1 MKKIIPITLVSFLAT
16 SSVALA
22 CDKAQEHNTI
32 QYTTQAETT
41 VKSDSILV
49 QVTGYATTTL
59 QDQNNIQKQISDEVN
74 NIVKAD
80 WKVRNVEQNTSNSGA
95 LNITVQLQARI
106 SQKDL
111 NSLQKALENQKAS
124 GKKLVVQVLDYNPPA
139 KAIQAAK
146 QKLMIKIFKD
156 TQKYLDDFNKETNN
170 TYTIQSIKYNDTTNS
185 YRPRNT
191 VMYMK
196 AGASNE
202 MDSAGNNNPVAVS
215 QDINIRANVTFM
227 EK

>member
-1 MKKIIPITLVSFLAT
+1 MRKIIPITLVSFLAT

-22 CDKAQEHNTI
+22 CDKTQDTHNTI

-59 QDQNNIQKQISDEVN
+59 QDQNSIQQQISDEVN

-80 WKVRNVEQNTSNSGA
+80 WKVKNVEQNTSNSGA
-95 LNITVQLQARI
+95 LNITLQLQARI

-111 NSLQKALENQKAS
+111 NTLQKALENQKTS

-139 KAIQAAK
+139 KDIEAAK
-146 QKLMIKIFKD
+146 QKLMIKIFKN
-156 TQKYLDDFNKETNN
+156 TQEYLKDFNKETNN
-170 TYTIQSIKYNDTTNS
+170 TYTIQSIKYDDTTSS
-185 YRPRNT
+185 YRPRST

-196 AGASNE
+196 ATANE
-202 MDSAGNNNPVAVS
+202 MDSSANNNPVAVS

>member
-22 CDKAQEHNTI
+22 CDKAKDNNTV

-59 QDQNNIQKQISDEVN
+59 RDQNNIQKQISDEVN

-80 WKVRNVEQNTSNSGA
+80 WKVKNVEQNTSNSGA
-95 LNITVQLQARI
+95 LNITLQLQARI

-146 QKLMIKIFKD
+146 QKLMIKIFKN
-156 TQKYLDDFNKETNN
+156 TQKYLNDFNKETGN
-170 TYTIQSIKYNDTTNS
+170 TYTIQSIRYSDTTSN
-185 YRPRNT
+185 YRPRST

-196 AGASNE
+196 AATNE
-202 MDSAGNNNPVAVS
+202 MDSSVNSNPVAVS

>member
-22 CDKAQEHNTI
+22 CNKAQDFNTI

-59 QDQNNIQKQISDEVN
+59 QDQNTIQKQISDEVN

-80 WKVRNVEQNTSNSGA
+80 WKVKNVEQNTSNSGA
-95 LNITVQLQARI
+95 LNITLQLQARI
-106 SQKDL
+106 SQKNL

-146 QKLMIKIFKD
+146 QKLMIKIFKN
-156 TQKYLDDFNKETNN
+156 TQEYLKDFNKETNN
-170 TYTIQSIKYNDTTNS
+170 NYTIQSIKYSDTTND
-185 YRPRNT
+185 YRPRST

-196 AGASNE
+196 AAANE
-202 MDSAGNNNPVAVS
+202 MDSSANSNPVAVS

>member
-1 MKKIIPITLVSFLAT
+1 MKKNIPITLVSFLAT

-22 CDKAQEHNTI
+22 CDKAENNNTI

-49 QVTGYATTTL
+49 QVIGYATTTL

-80 WKVRNVEQNTSNSGA
+80 WKVKNVEQNTSNSGA
-95 LNITVQLQARI
+95 LNITLQLQARI

-111 NSLQKALENQKAS
+111 NSFQKALENQKAS
-124 GKKLVVQVLDYNPPA
+124 GKKLVVQVHDYNPPA
-139 KAIQAAK
+139 KAIEAAK

-156 TQKYLDDFNKETNN
+156 TQKYLNDFNKETSN

-196 AGASNE
+196 AAANE
-202 MDSAGNNNPVAVS
+202 MDSIANNDPVAVS

>member
-22 CDKAQEHNTI
+22 CDKTKDNNTI

-59 QDQNNIQKQISDEVN
+59 QDQNNIQKQISDQVN

-80 WKVRNVEQNTSNSGA
+80 WKVKNVEQNTSNSGA
-95 LNITVQLQARI
+95 LNITLQLQARI

-111 NSLQKALENQKAS
+111 NSLQKALENQKAA

-139 KAIQAAK
+139 KAIEAAK
-146 QKLMIKIFKD
+146 QKLMIKIFKN
-156 TQKYLDDFNKETNN
+156 TQEYLKDFNKETNN
-170 TYTIQSIKYNDTTNS
+170 NYTIQSIRYSDATNN
-185 YRPRNT
+185 YRPRST

-196 AGASNE
+196 AAANE
-202 MDSAGNNNPVAVS
+202 MDSSANSNPVAVS

>member
-22 CDKAQEHNTI
+22 CDKAKNNNTI

-59 QDQNNIQKQISDEVN
+59 QDQNNVQKQISNEVN

-80 WKVRNVEQNTSNSGA
+80 WKVKNVEQNTSNSGA
-95 LNITVQLQARI
+95 LNITLQLQARI

-111 NSLQKALENQKAS
+111 NSLQKALENQKTS
-124 GKKLVVQVLDYNPPA
+124 DKKLVVQVLDYNPPA
-139 KAIQAAK
+139 KAIEAAK
-146 QKLMIKIFKD
+146 QKLMIKIFKN
-156 TQKYLDDFNKETNN
+156 TQEYLKDFNKETNN
-170 TYTIQSIKYNDTTNS
+170 NYTIQSIRYSDTTNN
-185 YRPRNT
+185 YRPRST

-196 AGASNE
+196 AEANE
-202 MDSAGNNNPVAVS
+202 MDSSVNTNPVAVS

>member
-1 MKKIIPITLVSFLAT
+1 MKKNIPITLVSFLAT

-22 CDKAQEHNTI
+22 CDKAKNNNTI

-49 QVTGYATTTL
+49 QVIGYATTTL

-80 WKVRNVEQNTSNSGA
+80 WKVKNVEQNTSNSGA
-95 LNITVQLQARI
+95 LNITLQLQARI

-111 NSLQKALENQKAS
+111 NSFQKALENQKAS
-124 GKKLVVQVLDYNPPA
+124 GKKLVVQVHDYNPPA
-139 KAIQAAK
+139 KAIEAAK

-156 TQKYLDDFNKETNN
+156 TQKYLNDFNKETSN

-191 VMYMK
+191 VMYMI
-196 AGASNE
+196 AAANE
-202 MDSAGNNNPVAVS
+202 MDSIANNDPVAVS